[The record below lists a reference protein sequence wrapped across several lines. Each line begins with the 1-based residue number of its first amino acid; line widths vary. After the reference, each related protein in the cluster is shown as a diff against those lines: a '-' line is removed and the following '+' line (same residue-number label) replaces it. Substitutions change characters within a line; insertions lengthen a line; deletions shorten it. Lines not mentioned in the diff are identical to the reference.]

1 MKAYTRS
8 TTRCNELR
16 PHASIG
22 SGLTEGL
29 KRMKKALL
37 VMHAPLDATVN
48 IDNAS
53 NIFFAA
59 RHPKSF
65 VALDGADHMLSR
77 REDATYAGSVLGAWA
92 AR

>member
-16 PHASIG
+16 PHASTE

-53 NIFFAA
+53 SIFFAA

-65 VALDGADHMLSR
+65 VALDGADHMFSR